1 MSQPKLTIDANPVVR
16 FRLRALLI
24 ATTVAAVLAAIGGA
38 YLRCLPTQVQG
49 PLLVYWLCLAALSA
63 IGLWHHWRT
72 GWRLPETMG
81 DPHFVLWSAGAN
93 GASFWQ
99 RPSGAIFTA
108 VLWLALIGAQSV
120 GITNRLPRMSQID
133 WFGDAVFPGCFH
145 GLMSAGA
152 IVAFLRRPV
161 FLTDIGVWSANGG
174 GPWRYIRHAEW
185 LRNQPAV
192 MKLRRLDGDIII
204 EVPVRMRT
212 EVEAFVRDK
221 TSFIDAVPPALAT
234 TLNKNSPP

>member
-1 MSQPKLTIDANPVVR
+1 MSQAKPNIDANPVLR
-16 FRLRALLI
+16 FRLRALLL

-38 YLRCLPTQVQG
+38 YLRRLPTAAQG
-49 PLLVYWLCLAALSA
+49 PLLVYWLCVAALSA
-63 IGLWHHWRT
+63 VGFWLHWRS

-81 DPHFVLWSAGAN
+81 PPHFMLWSAGAN

-99 RPSGAIFTA
+99 RPAGGVITA
-108 VLWLALIGAQSV
+108 LLWLAFIGAQSA
-120 GITNRLPRMSQID
+120 GIAQRLPRMNQIH

-161 FLTDIGVWSANGG
+161 FLTDKGVWSAGAW

-185 LRNQPAV
+185 IRDRPAV
-192 MKLRRLDGDIII
+192 MKLRRLDGDFKVD
-204 EVPVRMRT
+204 VPAKLRA
-212 EVEAFVRDK
+212 EVEAFVREK
-221 TSFIDAVPPALAT
+221 TKFVDEPTSA
-234 TLNKNSPP
+234 NESP